1 MLGLEIVQRQIE
13 SKAFRQGTIST
24 LGNRLMEVKI
34 PIPIDPDLKASITRD
49 VEEIIANK
57 NKAKQ
62 RAQSYIINGNTESLM
77 GIQNKGKLGNL

>member
-1 MLGLEIVQRQIE
+1 
-13 SKAFRQGTIST
+13 
-24 LGNRLMEVKI
+24 MEVKI
-34 PIPIDPDLKASITRD
+34 PIPIDLELKESITKD
-49 VEEIIANK
+49 VEEIISNK